1 MAVFFCGPT
10 CVTHYC
16 GQSNHGFDASN
27 TISWRGEQW
36 VREGPTFAIVLKAC
50 SDGGY
55 VFGHEVSHL
64 FGCDHNREQVNP
76 ANPDAPLGYQ
86 YGYLMRP
93 PVNSGYITIMASVL
107 LMFRLISNLRL

>member
-1 MAVFFCGPT
+1 MAVFFCGPN
-10 CVTHYC
+10 CVTGYC
-16 GQSNHGFDASN
+16 GQSAGGFDASN
-27 TISWRGEQW
+27 KNLSGEKF
-36 VREGPTFAIVLKAC
+36 VRDGSTFAIVTKVC
-50 SDGGY
+50 TDGGY
-55 VFGHEVSHL
+55 VLGHEVSHL